1 MLMFSLCCL
10 FKVTIPKGISTKLTP
25 DVLGI
30 GALLRSR
37 NSPPYLAHTV
47 ILEEVQDLERSK
59 GVLQNIMGTFFVN
72 MPMHRCLPMHRCMF
86 TGASDF
92 PVPLHVMV
100 LSTYP
105 VHMNMCVSLSSCLT
119 LVLPGK
125 KSGISTPKQEF
136 E

>member
-1 MLMFSLCCL
+1 MLMFSLSCL
-10 FKVTIPKGISTKLTP
+10 FKVIIPKGISTKLTP

-59 GVLQNIMGTFFVN
+59 GVTHNIMGTFFVN
-72 MPMHRCLPMHRCMF
+72 MPMHRCMF
-86 TGASDF
+86 TCASDF

-100 LSTYP
+100 LYKYP

-119 LVLPGK
+119 LALPGK
-125 KSGISTPKQEF
+125 KSGISTPKQDF